1 MKRVRKMNIEGKTVQ
16 AAFAAALTMLT
27 YYLGMVAVPIVVL
40 MIAMIIDYVTG
51 MVSAWH
57 KAELSS
63 KKGIFGI
70 VKKISYLGL
79 VCVGMGVDWLIY
91 SGLHSVGV
99 DLGYT
104 IFFGVLV
111 TIWLIINELI
121 SILENLGTIGVPL
134 PKFLLTVVKKLKTT
148 AENKIESE
156 DEKDD

>member
-1 MKRVRKMNIEGKTVQ
+1 MNIEKKSVQ
-16 AAFAAALTMLT
+16 AAFTAALTMLT

-134 PKFLLTVVKKLKTT
+134 PKFLLKIIKKLKTT
-148 AENKIESE
+148 TENKVESE

>member
-1 MKRVRKMNIEGKTVQ
+1 MNIEGKTVQ

-134 PKFLLTVVKKLKTT
+134 PKFLLKIIKKLKTT
-148 AENKIESE
+148 TENKVESE
-156 DEKDD
+156 DEKEDEKRN